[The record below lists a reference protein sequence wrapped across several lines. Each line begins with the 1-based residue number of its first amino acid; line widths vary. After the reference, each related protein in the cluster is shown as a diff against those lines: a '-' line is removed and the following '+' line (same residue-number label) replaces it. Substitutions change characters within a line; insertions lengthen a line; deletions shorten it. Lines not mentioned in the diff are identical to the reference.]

1 MEQAAV
7 LMGVVDAKIT
17 LFKLCAGRDFTVVD
31 GLQFTTSKNLQDK
44 HKCSSENI
52 ANLACLAISH
62 CSFSKL
68 WLTRACSQRQQITGL
83 HWLFYPLRMKVP
95 YTGSSR
101 KTCFWNTSPQRKPDV
116 LQTSAPWQLKCFV
129 SR

>member
-52 ANLACLAISH
+52 ASLACLAISH

-68 WLTRACSQRQQITGL
+68 WLTRACSQPWQITGL
-83 HWLFYPLRMKVP
+83 HWLFYPLRMKVLD
-95 YTGSSR
+95 TGSGR
-101 KTCFWNTSPQRKPDV
+101 KT
-116 LQTSAPWQLKCFV
+116 
-129 SR
+129 